1 MKIRKI
7 AIAALS
13 VVVAGSLL
21 TACGGGNSKSD
32 DNGKTKVTFWAA
44 PNPTQVKY
52 WDEMAKAYEKENP
65 DVTIEVSQM
74 KEIHHRK
81 QLSNQLLPLKRRQQC
96 LKISIVVSLRN

>member
-44 PNPTQVKY
+44 PNPTQV
-52 WDEMAKAYEKENP
+52 
-65 DVTIEVSQM
+65 
-74 KEIHHRK
+74 
-81 QLSNQLLPLKRRQQC
+81 
-96 LKISIVVSLRN
+96 